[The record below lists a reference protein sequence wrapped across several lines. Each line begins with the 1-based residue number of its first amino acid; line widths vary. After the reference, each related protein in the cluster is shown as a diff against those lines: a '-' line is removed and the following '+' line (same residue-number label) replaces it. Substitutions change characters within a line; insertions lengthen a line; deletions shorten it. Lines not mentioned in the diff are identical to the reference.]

1 MSIPITHSP
10 APTTF
15 WLKPVAES
23 NASSVLICEG
33 GLGSS
38 TLLADV
44 IGTHCPGMTPRIVDV
59 RDTSRLTELAA
70 RSAAAVCVCD
80 KNRATRYDALG
91 RVLAARAS
99 GSLLPILALTPA
111 DHPQIAD
118 ESLALGAA
126 DALLMTPGYLDQ
138 VPLAVRKM
146 LRVSQQ
152 LRKETEQLE
161 SAQRVAHLLR
171 EEKRA
176 LTLTIDRLENLAAT
190 DPLTGLANRRTI
202 DARMNELLSAANRHD
217 LPLSVLAIDVD
228 GLKLVNDTFG
238 HAAGDDL
245 LEVVA
250 DVLHGACR
258 TSDVAGRLGGDE
270 FVVILPHT
278 DAQRAM
284 VVAERAI
291 RSFAQRAEGVRERL
305 RALTTHTPAFAQG
318 VVQVVGR
325 RTAPQRNA
333 HGVPG
338 LSIGLAA
345 RELGIKT
352 DPSRLLALADDA
364 LYRAKLGGRG
374 RAVAGDVRVVV
385 RTGERTAA

>member
-1 MSIPITHSP
+1 MSAPFAHSP
-10 APTTF
+10 IAAAFWPT
-15 WLKPVAES
+15 PRAES
-23 NASSVLICEG
+23 TTPTVLVCEG
-33 GLGSS
+33 GQGNSP
-38 TLLADV
+38 LLADV
-44 IGTHCPGMTPRIVDV
+44 IGTHCAGITPRIVDV
-59 RDTSRLTELAA
+59 RDTARLMELAP

-80 KNRATRYDALG
+80 KNGVTRFDALG
-91 RVLAARAS
+91 RILAARGA
-99 GSLLPILALTPA
+99 GSMLPVLALAPA
-111 DHPQIAD
+111 DMPQLAD
-118 ESLALGAA
+118 ESLTLGAT
-126 DALLMTPGYLDQ
+126 DALLTAPGYLDQ
-138 VPLAVRKM
+138 LPLAVRKM
-146 LRVSQQ
+146 LRVAQQ
-152 LRKETEQLE
+152 QCKEAERLE
-161 SAQRVAHLLR
+161 SAQRVAHMLR
-171 EEKRA
+171 EEKRV
-176 LTLTIDRLENLAAT
+176 LTLTVDRLENLAAT

-202 DARMNELLSAANRHD
+202 DARLTELLSAANRHD

-318 VVQVVGR
+318 VVHVVGR
-325 RTAPQRNA
+325 RSAPQRGA
-333 HGVPG
+333 QGVPG
-338 LSIGLAA
+338 LSMGLVA
-345 RELGIKT
+345 REKGMKA
-352 DPSRLLALADDA
+352 DAARLLAQADDA